1 MSKFKVGDRVVTTDT
16 FSPRLYS
23 CGAEGSVFLLD
34 TDGTVAIKFTSGE
47 FDVRI
52 QRSLGFIWVCEVNLE
67 LAKPRYS
74 TNFTQQ
80 TSGVGFGDFLVEGH
94 TSDGGGLQKHSV
106 GDTYPWLVVGYGR
119 HEEVTY
125 CLQNLQDGTTLVS
138 KKDEG
143 DDFHYVRQW
152 GSVVSANR
160 YLKRYLAREIFND
173 MPIECHGKPV
183 FTITGLI
190 IKA

>member
-1 MSKFKVGDRVVTTDT
+1 MSKFKVGERVVTVTSNDG
-16 FSPRLYS
+16 LYS
-23 CGAEGSVFLLD
+23 LGAEGTVFRLD
-34 TDGTVAIKFTSGE
+34 KDGTVAIKFTSGE
-47 FDVRI
+47 FDVGL
-52 QRSLGFIWVCEVNLE
+52 QRDLGFIWLCESSLE

-74 TNFTQQ
+74 ASFTQQ

-125 CLQNLQDGTTLVS
+125 CLQNLQDGTTLVT
-138 KKDEG
+138 KKHEG
-143 DDFHYVRQW
+143 DDFYYVRQW
-152 GSVVSANR
+152 GSVVLANR
-160 YLKRYLAREIFND
+160 FLKRYLSGEIFND
-173 MPIECHGKPV
+173 MPIECRGNPV
-183 FTITGLI
+183 FTITGLT

>member
-1 MSKFKVGDRVVTTDT
+1 MSKFKVGERVVTVTSNDG
-16 FSPRLYS
+16 LYS
-23 CGAEGSVFLLD
+23 LGAEGTVFRLD
-34 TDGTVAIKFTSGE
+34 KDGTVAIKFTSGE
-47 FDVRI
+47 FDVGL
-52 QRSLGFIWVCEVNLE
+52 QRDLGFIWLCESSLE

-74 TNFTQQ
+74 ASFTQQ

-125 CLQNLQDGTTLVS
+125 CLQNLQDGTTLVT
-138 KKDEG
+138 KKHEG
-143 DDFHYVRQW
+143 DDFYYVRQW
-152 GSVVSANR
+152 GSVVLANR
-160 YLKRYLAREIFND
+160 FLKRYLSGEIFND
-173 MPIECHGKPV
+173 MPIECHGNPV

>member
-1 MSKFKVGDRVVTTDT
+1 MSKFKVGDRVVTITSNDG
-16 FSPRLYS
+16 LYS
-23 CGAEGSVFLLD
+23 LGAEGTVFRLD

-47 FDVRI
+47 FDVVL
-52 QRSLGFIWVCEVNLE
+52 QRDIGFIWLCESSLE

-74 TNFTQQ
+74 ASFTQQ

-138 KKDEG
+138 KQQEG
-143 DDFHYVRQW
+143 DDFYYVRQW
-152 GSVVSANR
+152 GSVRLASN
-160 YLKRYLAREIFND
+160 YLKHYLNGEVKTN
-173 MPIECHGKPV
+173 MPVGRKGNPI

-190 IKA
+190 VIKA

>member
-1 MSKFKVGDRVVTTDT
+1 MSKFKVGDRVVTT
-16 FSPRLYS
+16 SSSVLYS
-23 CGAEGSVFLLD
+23 CGAEGSVFRLD

-47 FDVRI
+47 FNVEL
-52 QRSLGFIWVCEVNLE
+52 QRWVEYIWVCEVNLE

-74 TNFTQQ
+74 ASFTQQ

-106 GDTYPWLVVGYGR
+106 GDTYPWLAVGYGR

-138 KKDEG
+138 KKHEG

-160 YLKRYLAREIFND
+160 FLKRYLSGEIFNA
-173 MPIECHGKPV
+173 MPIECYGKPV